1 MGAARPG
8 PRRCRDHRERRLGPR
23 RPGAPQRRAGPPA
36 SVGPPVDLAQPAARL
51 RGLRAADAW
60 HGRRAAPLRRLPHRP
75 QRAGAGRPGPA
86 AGVAGFP
93 EIEMREVLQEL
104 NEWTRDGED
113 IAIATVIETW
123 GSSPRPLGSKMLVTR
138 SGKMAGSVSNGCIE
152 GAVFEEAQKVLKS
165 GTPKIAAFGVADDV
179 AFEVGLACGGH
190 IEVFIQP
197 LGTAHRQL
205 VGMLDRNEPAT
216 LRTNL
221 LSGEE
226 VLAEGTPPG
235 SELARRDGDVFIE
248 PFRRPA
254 HLVIIGAIHIAI
266 PLHRLAKLMGY
277 RVTVI
282 DARAKFA
289 TRERFPEADEL
300 IVAWPDEAMA
310 KLTLDNSTYVV
321 ILTHDPKFDLPAL
334 RSVLGK
340 DVGYIGAIGSR
351 KTNENRFASLRSEGF
366 TDEQIA
372 RVHGPIGLDLGGRG
386 AEETALGILAEV
398 TAVRF
403 GGSGSSMREVRA
415 RSGAG

>member
-1 MGAARPG
+1 
-8 PRRCRDHRERRLGPR
+8 
-23 RPGAPQRRAGPPA
+23 
-36 SVGPPVDLAQPAARL
+36 
-51 RGLRAADAW
+51 
-60 HGRRAAPLRRLPHRP
+60 
-75 QRAGAGRPGPA
+75 
-86 AGVAGFP
+86 
-93 EIEMREVLQEL
+93 MREVLDEL
-104 NEWTRDGED
+104 NQWTRDGEE
-113 IAIATVIETW
+113 IAIATVVETW

-165 GTPKIAAFGVADDV
+165 GEPKLAAFGVSDDV

-197 LGTAHRQL
+197 LGKPHQELIA
-205 VGMLDRNEPAT
+205 MLNRDEPAT

-221 LSGEE
+221 VTGEID
-226 VLAEGTPPG
+226 AARGTPPG
-235 SELARRDGDVFIE
+235 TELARRDGDSFME

-266 PLHRLAKLMGY
+266 PLHRLARLMGY

-289 TRERFPEADEL
+289 TKERFPEADEL

-310 KLTLDNSTYVV
+310 RLEIDSSTYIV

-334 RSVLGK
+334 RSVLRREA
-340 DVGYIGAIGSR
+340 GYVGAIGSR
-351 KTNENRFASLRSEGF
+351 KTNQKRFAALRKEGF
-366 TDEQIA
+366 TEDELA
-372 RVHGPIGLDLGGRG
+372 AVHGPIGLDLGSRG
-386 AEETALGILAEV
+386 AEETALGILAEI

-403 GGSGSSMREVRA
+403 GGSGAAMRELRA
-415 RSGAG
+415 ASV